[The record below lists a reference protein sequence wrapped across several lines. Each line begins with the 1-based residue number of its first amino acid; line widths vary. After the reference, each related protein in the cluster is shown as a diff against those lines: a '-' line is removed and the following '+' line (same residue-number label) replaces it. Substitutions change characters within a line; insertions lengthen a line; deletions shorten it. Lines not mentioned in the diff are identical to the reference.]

1 MTFWQS
7 CRKHG
12 ERILVNSSL
21 LFLQESEK
29 RSCHQVIE
37 PAVGFIR
44 VLPLLSGSGVNRAA
58 TTKQTQN
65 ETLCCKALPLS
76 CVQVLPSWCDDIIWA
91 RFRGSGT
98 MVSGSHLSPT
108 QEQSW
113 ALSDIN
119 LLPLE
124 ENKTTNRW
132 RHMKAAACHQ
142 GELSHIHSLTDM
154 LAVVLNTMVSYFNIL
169 LLWHHLFTL
178 SPVCVFV
185 HACEY
190 EACLTLWGAESWID
204 AWWEVPVALECVQPD
219 VECMTLTQPS
229 FLSFYYLCIFI
240 LTAAA
245 VNLSTKLRSSFRTSH
260 SPYSFGGVIGS
271 HSRFSEGF
279 MLGLTGLMVLPPF
292 VAALILCAITVT
304 VCPAVHS
311 ERVLNTH
318 TDENDKGRL

>member
-44 VLPLLSGSGVNRAA
+44 VLPLLSGSGANRAA

-178 SPVCVFV
+178 SPVCVCV
-185 HACEY
+185 C
-190 EACLTLWGAESWID
+190 ACLWVRGLPYSVGSRILDRCMMGGSCCAGVCS
-204 AWWEVPVALECVQPD
+204 AWCWVHD
-219 VECMTLTQPS
+219 FDSTFIS
-229 FLSFYYLCIFI
+229 FI
-240 LTAAA
+240 L
-245 VNLSTKLRSSFRTSH
+245 LSLYFYPH
-260 SPYSFGGVIGS
+260 S
-271 HSRFSEGF
+271 
-279 MLGLTGLMVLPPF
+279 
-292 VAALILCAITVT
+292 C
-304 VCPAVHS
+304 CC
-311 ERVLNTH
+311 
-318 TDENDKGRL
+318 